1 MSSNSLSA
9 KKILRLIKKN
19 ISLSAFLVLVIFFAI
34 IQGTRFINFD
44 NILTILN
51 QTVVVAIVSFGLT
64 FVIIEGGID
73 LSVGSVLG
81 LSGVFAAMTLEA
93 TGSTF
98 VAVLAGLAI
107 GLICGLFNGVVHTF
121 LRIPSF
127 ITTLG
132 MLSIARALCII
143 VTEGTIIMVP
153 FESGLKQM
161 ALIPWILV
169 SGVVVFVITY
179 ILLNYTVFGRYTRM
193 IGGDERVAVMT
204 GIKVKK
210 YKVIIYTLCGLLTA
224 YGGVIMAGRVGA
236 GSPTTGE
243 GFELDCISAVVL
255 GGTPLTGGIGG
266 IGGTVLGALILSI
279 LANGMVL
286 SGIESEVQLLVK
298 GFVLVAAV
306 FISLEREKIGIIK

>member
-1 MSSNSLSA
+1 MSSKSLSA
-9 KKILRLIKKN
+9 KSITGFIKKN
-19 ISLSAFLVLVIFFAI
+19 ISLSAFLVLIIFFAV

-51 QTVVVAIVSFGLT
+51 QTVVVAVVSFGLT

-81 LSGVFAAMTLEA
+81 LSAVIGALVLRA
-93 TGSTF
+93 TGSSI
-98 VAVLAGLAI
+98 LAI
-107 GLICGLFNGVVHTF
+107 LAALVVGLVCGLFNGIVHTI

-143 VTEGTIIMVP
+143 VTDGSIIMIP
-153 FESGLKQM
+153 FDSGIKQM
-161 ALIPWILV
+161 ALMPWILV
-169 SGVVVFVITY
+169 CGVVVFALTY

-210 YKVIIYTLCGLLTA
+210 YKIMIFTLCSMLTA
-224 YGGVIMAGRVGA
+224 FGGIIMAGRIGA

-306 FISLEREKIGIIK
+306 FISLEREKIGVIK

>member
-1 MSSNSLSA
+1 M
-9 KKILRLIKKN
+9 
-19 ISLSAFLVLVIFFAI
+19 
-34 IQGTRFINFD
+34 
-44 NILTILN
+44 
-51 QTVVVAIVSFGLT
+51 
-64 FVIIEGGID
+64 
-73 LSVGSVLG
+73 LG
-81 LSGVFAAMTLEA
+81 LSGVIGAMALEI
-93 TGSTF
+93 TGSTLL
-98 VAVLAGLAI
+98 AVIAGLVVGI
-107 GLICGLFNGVVHTF
+107 ICGLFNGIVHTI

-143 VTEGTIIMVP
+143 VTQGTIIMIP
-153 FESGLKQM
+153 FESGMKQM
-161 ALIPWILV
+161 ALMPWILV
-169 SGVVVFVITY
+169 CGVIVFAITY

-210 YKVIIYTLCGLLTA
+210 YKIMIFVLCSVLTA
-224 YGGVIMAGRVGA
+224 FGGVIMAGRVGA

-286 SGIESEVQLLVK
+286 CGIESEVQLLVK